1 MYKPTGK
8 SQKKKIENLIISL
21 FFRTKLLPQLAS
33 NRTRK
38 KSSTIS
44 KKKLTYSLLRKQ
56 CDPKQLNTFV
66 RLRRKTSLL
75 HVTGLQN
82 RLVISLSE
90 SLHDLRSTRFFLL
103 IKSNDSKADSLDSFG
118 FLSFRQDQLHI
129 DLFVFFSGEFAQTC
143 TYVWSDTMKPKLF

>member
-1 MYKPTGK
+1 MQEKLEKLSTY
-8 SQKKKIENLIISL
+8 L

-103 IKSNDSKADSLDSFG
+103 IKSNDSKADSSDSFG

-129 DLFVFFSGEFAQTC
+129 DLFVFFSGEFAQIFDFP
-143 TYVWSDTMKPKLF
+143 VFQILIIKLTFT